1 MGLSGCGPVVRNG
14 LVSATLTNGGDCT
27 CFVGGIL
34 HDLSLILDFEGNFFF
49 MWSSFT
55 RFFLPFLSDS
65 DTCVHIDTN

>member
-34 HDLSLILDFEGNFFF
+34 HDLSLVLDFEGNFFF
-49 MWSSFT
+49 YVVKFHEVLFAFS
-55 RFFLPFLSDS
+55 
-65 DTCVHIDTN
+65 I